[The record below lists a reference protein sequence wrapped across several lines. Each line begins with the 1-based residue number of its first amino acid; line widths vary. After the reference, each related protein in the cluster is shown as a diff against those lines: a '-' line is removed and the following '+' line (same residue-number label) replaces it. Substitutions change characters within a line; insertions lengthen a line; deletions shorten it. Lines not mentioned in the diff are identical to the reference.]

1 MSKVVVTKAVENEKL
16 GWFKVFPDIQDH
28 LGEVQPQRH
37 QGVGQEQGL
46 PQRVN
51 FWKNCIKMGRSGL
64 FRMTRM
70 ATSRFLLPTSGGS

>member
-1 MSKVVVTKAVENEKL
+1 MIIQDDHNGHIKM
-16 GWFKVFPDIQDH
+16 FPDSQDH

-51 FWKNCIKMGRSGL
+51 FWKNCINIGCSIL
-64 FRMTRM
+64 FRMIIM
-70 ATSRFLLPTSGGS
+70 AILRCFHLDHLEFSKV